1 MSDEDNL
8 KIDIVDDTPVED
20 RAHRNPLPKE
30 VVEDLEKDDLTEYS
44 AKVKNRIDT
53 ARKAYHD
60 ERRAKEAA
68 AREREEA
75 IHFAKRI
82 HQENQELKQRLGAG
96 ERVFINEVNK
106 SATTDL
112 QVAKENLKRAYES
125 ADPAIITEAQEALTD
140 AKIKIREVE
149 KFKPSLQ
156 EIETPVQMNPQVQQP
171 IRPEFTPDSKAEA
184 WREKNDWFGP
194 NKAMTALALGLHEEL
209 VESGIDPRSDE
220 YYRRV
225 DLTMRRR
232 FPEHFEDTQDTEE
245 VERTSRKAST
255 VVAPATRSSAPRQ
268 IRITASQASI
278 AKRLGIT
285 PEAYAREV
293 MKLGS
298 N

>member
-75 IHFAKRI
+75 IQFAKRI